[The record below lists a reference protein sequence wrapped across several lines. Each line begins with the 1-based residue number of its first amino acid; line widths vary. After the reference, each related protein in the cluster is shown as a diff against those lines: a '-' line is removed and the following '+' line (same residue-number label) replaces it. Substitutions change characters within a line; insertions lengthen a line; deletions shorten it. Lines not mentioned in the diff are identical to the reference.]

1 MEHKEENKKKRS
13 EKYTSNKLIYIIV
26 TVIAGLLI
34 DIYVNFTGNTF
45 LKVTESYITA
55 IYGSIIGVAVLCI
68 SLIALISDKL
78 EKTYYGYSDYSTL
91 VDHSFRLG

>member
-1 MEHKEENKKKRS
+1 MENKEESKKKKS
-13 EKYTSNKLIYIIV
+13 EKYTSDKLIYIIV

-55 IYGSIIGVAVLCI
+55 IYG
-68 SLIALISDKL
+68 
-78 EKTYYGYSDYSTL
+78 DYSL
-91 VDHSFRLG
+91 VIAPVVADLCTTPVALSAPPNSYQNNSQS